1 MKALTRRIGAIR
13 CFAAFLE
20 VMSQQMAQ
28 MDPDREGDLMLAMLD
43 YIDWMLVSPEP
54 TSMLDSP
61 RPSPPNPS
69 ANGDLPF

>member
-1 MKALTRRIGAIR
+1 MKDLTRRMGAIR

-20 VMSQQMAQ
+20 GMSQQMAQ

-54 TSMLDSP
+54 TSIPATP
-61 RPSPPNPS
+61 RPSPPNAS